1 MAKKRREKN
10 YLTSIVLI
18 LKFFIVSIIIKERH
32 SFGNF
37 LFTDAKEKR
46 KKRYLRIS
54 ILFESNSSERIN

>member
-10 YLTSIVLI
+10 YLTSLI